1 LVSSV
6 VVKRPLEVSNRL
18 LRRRIGL
25 LINPILESMDITSRR
40 LRIAFREGILNSI
53 RSSFPNGRIR
63 DVFRMS
69 SSSEWTTL
77 SVVNANSA
85 LNQNA
90 PYFAVNR
97 FGQNVNR

>member
-6 VVKRPLEVSNRL
+6 IVKRPLEVSNRL

-40 LRIAFREGILNSI
+40 LRLAFREGILNSV

-63 DVFRMS
+63 DVFRMGG
-69 SSSEWTTL
+69 SEWTT

-85 LNQNA
+85 LHQTA